1 MRIGLFALE
10 TGRNIGGLEV
20 YETELI
26 RALARVDAVNDYRI
40 FCLDQRVPEILGLRA
55 PNFQFAVHTV
65 HRVKGV
71 LWDAPRAMA
80 RARLDLFHA
89 LFVAPPFSSIPYV
102 FTFHGSEVLERPDF
116 YPWALG
122 LRMRVLFRRAFAR
135 AGRIVCVS
143 DYLRRY
149 LTEQRG
155 LPANRLHTIYHGCLP
170 EFRLIDP
177 AMARASIS
185 RQYGVHEP
193 FILSVGRIEPRK
205 NSVRVLRA
213 YDRFRQQVVHPPR
226 MVFAGDKN
234 WGSPEFDRTVKE
246 LNMGRFLHQL
256 GHVPHVDLPQLY
268 AAAEFVVFASLWE
281 GFGLPALEA
290 MAAGAPLITSNTTSL
305 PEIAGHAAQLVDPES
320 VESIASAMASLHTD
334 PVLRSALS
342 CRGRARAEEFSWDRT
357 ARETIQV
364 YTALHAQ
371 TSRLAV
377 ANR

>member
-1 MRIGLFALE
+1 MKIGLFALE
-10 TGRNIGGLEV
+10 TGRNVGGLEV

-40 FCLDQRVPEILGLRA
+40 FCLNQRVPEILDLHA
-55 PNFQFAVHTV
+55 PNFQFVVHPV

-89 LFVAPPFSSIPYV
+89 LFVPPPFTSIPYV
-102 FTFHGSEVLERPDF
+102 FTHHGSEVLERPDF
-116 YPWALG
+116 YPSALG

-155 LPANRLHTIYHGCLP
+155 LPANRLHTIYHGCRP
-170 EFRLIDP
+170 EFRPRDP
-177 AMARASIS
+177 ATARASVAC
-185 RQYGVHEP
+185 QYGVHVP

-205 NSVRVLRA
+205 NPVRVLRA
-213 YDRFRQQVVHPPR
+213 YDRFRQQVPHPPR

-234 WGSPEFDRTVKE
+234 WGGPEFDRTVTE
-246 LNMGRFLHQL
+246 LGVGRFLHQL
-256 GHVPHVDLPQLY
+256 GHVSHADLPQLY

-305 PEIAGHAAQLVDPES
+305 PEIVGHAAQLVDPES
-320 VESIASAMASLHTD
+320 VESIAAARASLHTD

-371 TSRLAV
+371 TSRSAV